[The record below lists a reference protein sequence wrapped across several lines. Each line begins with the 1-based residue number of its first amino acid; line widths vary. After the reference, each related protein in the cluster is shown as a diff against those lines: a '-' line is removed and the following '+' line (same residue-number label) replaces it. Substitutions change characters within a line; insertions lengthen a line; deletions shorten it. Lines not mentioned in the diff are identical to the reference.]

1 MLQYLAQ
8 GGCMAIEHAVCLA
21 YHLNRQSENII
32 EALHAYQK
40 NRYLRTARVQLTARF
55 YGDVYHA
62 TGPAA
67 ALRDLTIG
75 GRPTD
80 QAYAG
85 MSWLY
90 NGIDAI
96 GRQNF

>member
-1 MLQYLAQ
+1 
-8 GGCMAIEHAVCLA
+8 MAIEDAVCLA
-21 YHLNRQSENII
+21 YHLDRHSENII
-32 EALHAYQK
+32 EALQAYQK

-62 TGPAA
+62 TGPPAELHD
-67 ALRDLTIG
+67 LRLG
-75 GRPTD
+75 GSRTE

-90 NGIDAI
+90 NGIDEV
-96 GRQNF
+96 GRQKF